1 MTLFPRPFL
10 SPTPSPHDSPTRLG
24 RVDVHS
30 HLLPGIDDGCQT
42 VEDSLAC
49 ARVLVE
55 QGYTHGFCTPH
66 IWPNLPQNTPANI
79 RRRVADLQAALDAA
93 SVPLRLFPGGE
104 LNLREETLRT
114 LPAELV
120 SYGMAGRFVLMDLW
134 ADRIPPFFAP
144 NVRWLQ
150 SQGATVILA
159 HPERMRAV
167 QTDPGLADYFA
178 ELGLLLQG
186 NLQCF
191 GDPPHMDTRR
201 VAERYLAEDRYF
213 MLGTDLHNLKSLP
226 VRMAGLRRA
235 TELAGEEAVWKLT
248 SVNPSRLLPPHAG
261 GEAAEQSVGRSSD
274 ERTDGQRDEGRS

>member
-10 SPTPSPHDSPTRLG
+10 SPLSPDVEMRVG
-24 RVDVHS
+24 RIDVHS

-42 VEDSLAC
+42 VEDSLGC

-55 QGYTHGFCTPH
+55 HGYTHSFCTPH
-66 IWPNLPQNTPANI
+66 IWPNLPENTPVNI
-79 RRRVADLQAALDAA
+79 RRRVTELQSALDAA
-93 SVPLRLFPGGE
+93 SIPLRLLPGGE
-104 LNLREETLRT
+104 LNLREDTLST
-114 LPAELV
+114 LPESLV
-120 SYGMAGRFVLMDLW
+120 SYDMAGRFVLMDLW

-150 SQGATVILA
+150 SRGATVILA

-178 ELGLLLQG
+178 ELGMLLQG

-201 VAERYLAEDRYF
+201 VAERFLAEERYF
-213 MLGTDLHNLKSLP
+213 MLGSDLHNLKSLP
-226 VRMAGLRRA
+226 IRIAGLRRA

-248 SVNPSRLLPPHAG
+248 SMNPSQLLPGATD
-261 GEAAEQSVGRSSD
+261 ADGRS
-274 ERTDGQRDEGRS
+274 R